1 MREFSVGG
9 DLSDAAGTGEGYL
22 TLKLEPDLYL
32 RVPHRLSAGG
42 GAEAGVPRL
51 QKDFGS
57 TVPSGRY
64 CEFITVRSVGLRVLH
79 RRVPVVDHDNVEGV
93 EGIEPELELA
103 GATYSNVPRERQVH
117 GLSGHEERMFRP
129 DSSPRLL

>member
-51 QKDFGS
+51 QTIRID
-57 TVPSGRY
+57 
-64 CEFITVRSVGLRVLH
+64 RSVGKVLRVQHCQVGRAPVLH